1 MTTKHA
7 WKRIAERVGL
17 RDQRDADAFLKAA
30 YEKGREPSFFPAGRL
45 REYLD
50 GKSRTGNRV
59 VVHMGIVVVF
69 AANGVCKTAYPLPSP
84 LLDAYIKETK
94 KHD

>member
-1 MTTKHA
+1 MITKHA
-7 WKRIAERVGL
+7 LQRVCERVGI
-17 RDQRDADAFLKAA
+17 RDEPSAERFVKDAS
-30 YEKGREPSFFPAGRL
+30 ENGREPSSFRAGVL

-50 GKSRTGNRV
+50 GKARTGNRV

-69 AANGVCKTAYPLPSP
+69 GLDGSCVTAYPLPSP
-84 LLDAYIKETK
+84 LLDAYRRETT